1 MEEKTSLPASS
12 TGDILNKEPE
22 EQQDEDGRR
31 YYSHMGLI
39 NGHEYHTRRYIDPPL
54 TEETAILE
62 NKNGKKYLLATK
74 LVNGKDVTY
83 RQYLGAQKSTKERKC
98 RRSPEKDRERQRL
111 YYYVN
116 KQLSRQ
122 NHEDT
127 DLKGQFR
134 RMFMECWDTY
144 AHTMV
149 HKTKIEICFYLIT
162 KITERLSPETI
173 ADIQRHLLDFA
184 GGHLLAFVSEA
195 EADELTYE
203 NLQHYINT
211 YHRTGN
217 NNNKEASANKESRK
231 HARSKKAGVTPSSS
245 SSSSSTQESNEQ
257 HSTSTEDPLIYLH
270 GPLKRARRSHAP
282 LLSFA
287 FDIPV
292 IMGDGTMCSDISS
305 FFADNVGFTDLK
317 PEIFLRNQ

>member
-1 MEEKTSLPASS
+1 MEEKTSLPASL
-12 TGDILNKEPE
+12 TNDTLNKEVIE
-22 EQQDEDGRR
+22 QDEDGRR
-31 YYSHMGLI
+31 YHPHITLI
-39 NGHEYHTRRYIDPPL
+39 NGHEHHTRRYIDPPL
-54 TEETAILE
+54 NEETEILE
-62 NKNGKKYLLATK
+62 DKNGRKYTLATK
-74 LVNGKDVTY
+74 LVNGKDVKY
-83 RQYLGAQKSTKERKC
+83 RQYLGTEKTPKERKC

-116 KQLSRQ
+116 KQLNRQ
-122 NHEDT
+122 NREDK
-127 DLKGQFR
+127 DLNAQFER
-134 RMFMECWDTY
+134 VFMECWDTY

-149 HKTKIEICFYLIT
+149 HKTKIEISFYLIT
-162 KITERLSPETI
+162 KITERLSADLI
-173 ADIQRHLLDFA
+173 ADIQRHLLKYA
-184 GGHLLAFVSEA
+184 SGLLLVHATAA
-195 EADELTYE
+195 EANELTFE

-211 YHRTGN
+211 FHRTG
-217 NNNKEASANKESRK
+217 NNNKEASATKDSRK
-231 HARSKKAGVTPSSS
+231 HARSKKSSVTPSSS
-245 SSSSSTQESNEQ
+245 STQQSNEQ

-305 FFADNVGFTDLK
+305 FFADNVGFSDLK